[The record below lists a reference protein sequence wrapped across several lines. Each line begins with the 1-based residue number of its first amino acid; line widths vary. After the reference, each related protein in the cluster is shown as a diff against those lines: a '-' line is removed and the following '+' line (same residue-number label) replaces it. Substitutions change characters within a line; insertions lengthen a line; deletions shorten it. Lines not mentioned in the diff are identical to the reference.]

1 MLLIA
6 SSPEIL
12 TPKRP
17 SRENDD
23 VTKTSGNSERS
34 IDPDCDDEHKDSCGA
49 AFVSD
54 LSLLSGVGKKS
65 ILHKPSQPLETKT
78 KEKDFY
84 KIQKETYPSQTIL
97 TT

>member
-12 TPKRP
+12 APTKP
-17 SRENDD
+17 SREKDE
-23 VTKTSGNSERS
+23 VTKTSENCETL
-34 IDPDCDDEHKDSCGA
+34 INPDCDDEYKDSCGA

-65 ILHKPSQPLETKT
+65 ILHKPSQPLETET

-84 KIQKETYPSQTIL
+84 NIQKETYPSQTIL